1 MRIKPALKTVS
12 VSANGRFPP
21 EAAIPEMLAD
31 MGILDRRTARQ
42 AVVSRQREDLAWF
55 MAEDMTV
62 EVLPGHLSVESSRP
76 PYRIVRDVC
85 SRLIRG
91 LPDTC
96 VRGLRFERTIQFPVR
111 RLSDWH
117 RMAEVLVA
125 EFGWLPRGA
134 GRIGATRLEPG
145 KPAGGSFDV
154 TACRSERLLED
165 GRTGIRI
172 DLRDSYYGGD
182 ADGSTERLLS
192 ILRTEFTDAVSN
204 SDTIVDRL
212 MMLCASPRRRSM
224 AA

>member
-21 EAAIPEMLAD
+21 EAAIPETLAD
-31 MGILDRRTARQ
+31 MDILDRRTAQQ
-42 AVVSRQREDLAWF
+42 AVSRHQSEDLAWF
-55 MAEDMTV
+55 TAEGMTV

-85 SRLIRG
+85 SRLILG
-91 LPDTC
+91 LPDVC
-96 VRGLRFERTIQFPVR
+96 VRGLRFERTIQFPVQ

-134 GRIGATRLEPG
+134 GRIGAMQLERG

-154 TACRSERLLED
+154 TACRSERLLD

-182 ADGSTERLLS
+182 TDESTERLLGV
-192 ILRTEFTDAVSN
+192 LRTEFADAVSN
-204 SDTIVDRL
+204 SDLIVDRL

>member
-1 MRIKPALKTVS
+1 
-12 VSANGRFPP
+12 
-21 EAAIPEMLAD
+21 
-31 MGILDRRTARQ
+31 
-42 AVVSRQREDLAWF
+42 
-55 MAEDMTV
+55 MAV
-62 EVLPGHLSVESSRP
+62 EVLPGHLSVGSSRP

-85 SRLIRG
+85 SRLILG
-91 LPDTC
+91 LLDVC

-125 EFGWLPRGA
+125 EFGWLPRGV
-134 GRIGATRLEPG
+134 GRIGAMQLEPG
-145 KPAGGSFDV
+145 KQAGGSFDV

-182 ADGSTERLLS
+182 ADESTERLLG
-192 ILRTEFTDAVSN
+192 ILRTEFADAVSS
-204 SDTIVDRL
+204 SDLIVDRL
-212 MMLCASPRRRSM
+212 MMLCESPRRRSM